1 MAHQFKP
8 RAANFTGSESPG
20 PAAGAQSGTL
30 PHWAGTAA
38 FLTPGEAAAYL
49 RVSKG
54 YLAKLRVEGG
64 GPRFVRLAARV
75 ILYRPIDLL
84 AYAESRLRSST
95 SDTGGE
101 GNND

>member
-1 MAHQFKP
+1 MLHQLKLG
-8 RAANFTGSESPG
+8 AAKFTGSENPG
-20 PAAGAQSGTL
+20 PAAGAQSRTL
-30 PHWAGTAA
+30 PNGAGTAG

-64 GPRFVRLAARV
+64 GPQFVRLAARV

-84 AYAESRLRSST
+84 AYTESRLRSST

-101 GNND
+101 E

>member
-1 MAHQFKP
+1 MSHQFKP
-8 RAANFTGSESPG
+8 RAANFTGLENPG
-20 PAAGAQSGTL
+20 PAVAVQSRTL
-30 PHWAGTAA
+30 PKGAGPAA

-64 GPRFVRLAARV
+64 GPVFVRLAARV
-75 ILYRPIDLL
+75 ILYRPIDLM
-84 AYAESRLRSST
+84 AYAESRLRCST

-101 GNND
+101 GNHD